1 MVRETESFEVLSL
14 KLKTHQKRLR
24 AGDKL
29 PSMKEL
35 ASIAGIHRDTL
46 YALIGGTRISIRS
59 QYAISKAIKEVEA
72 QTVDQIK
79 TKIMFVDLTT
89 AGPKLTFRINRL
101 NVFR

>member
-1 MVRETESFEVLSL
+1 MRAAEPLEVLKL
-14 KLKTHQKRLR
+14 KLKTYQKRLR

-46 YALIGGTRISIRS
+46 YALIDGSRISIRS

-72 QTVDQIK
+72 QTADQVK
-79 TKIMFVDLTT
+79 TKIMSVDLTT
-89 AGPKLTFRINRL
+89 AGPKLTFGINKL